1 MRRAAPLALLLLAA
15 LPVPGASTTLDEAEA
30 QARQGFLPRAA
41 EDYRA
46 ALATP
51 TLTGDDRAAA
61 HLGLGN
67 TLLRLGERAEARR
80 HLDTAATTPATRAA
94 ALTGLGVLEGAE
106 GRADAAT
113 TRFRAAFDAAAA
125 AGQPLTAAQAAI
137 NAARTLPANA
147 RPWLEHAA
155 THLDRAPETPAAV
168 LAWVALGR
176 GWALLPDGRPAARAA
191 YARAAALAERLGDR
205 RGESFAWGYMGQLY
219 EHTGQRVEARDLTGR
234 AIAAAVAA
242 DAPDSLYLWHWQ
254 AGRLATTEA
263 DAAAAFERA
272 VAMLDGVRADL
283 TAAGTPGG
291 EDVFRERVEPVFRG
305 YADRLLR
312 AAAPGDPA
320 PLIRARAV
328 MEQMKAAELEDY
340 FKDDCVAALDS
351 RSRPIDRVAERTAAL
366 YPIIL
371 PDRLEM
377 LVSIGDGIQ
386 RFTVPVDRRTLTHS
400 VDDFRRLLEKRS
412 THQYMDRARELYG
425 WLIRPLETQLAAA
438 GIDTLVIVPDGPLRT
453 IPLAA
458 LHDGTGFLASRYAV
472 TTAPGLTLTD
482 PRPLAPDRAGLL
494 LAGVSEGVQGYAP
507 LPHVGEETERLS
519 RLFPARVLLNED
531 FTAARLAGE
540 LRRTPYSLVHIAS
553 HGEVRGDHA
562 QSFLLTHDGRLT
574 LDRLEALVRL
584 GRFRPDPVELL
595 VLSACQTA
603 AGDERAALGLAG
615 VAIKA
620 GARSALASL
629 WSVSDEASA
638 RLMEDFYAQLRTPGV
653 TKAESLRRAQ
663 AALIANPRYRH
674 PYYWSGFVLIGNWL

>member
-1 MRRAAPLALLLLAA
+1 MKALALTAALLLAA
-15 LPVPGASTTLDEAEA
+15 VPAASTATLDRAEA
-30 QARQGFLPRAA
+30 QARQGFLTRAA

-46 ALATP
+46 VLAAP
-51 TLTGDDRAAA
+51 SLPEAERAAA

-67 TLLRLGERAEARR
+67 ALLRMGARAEARG
-80 HLDTAATTPATRAA
+80 HLDAAAAFPDTRAA

-106 GRADAAT
+106 GRPGDARM
-113 TRFRAAFDAAAA
+113 RFGTAIDTAAA

-137 NAARTLPANA
+137 NAARTLPDGAH
-147 RPWLEHAA
+147 PWLERASS
-155 THLDRAPETPAAV
+155 HLDQAPGSPAAV
-168 LAWVALGR
+168 LARVALGR
-176 GWALLPDGRPAARAA
+176 GWARLPDGLPAAHSA
-191 YARAAALAERLGDR
+191 YAGAAALAERLGDR

-219 EHTGQRVEARDLTGR
+219 ERTGQRAEAQDLTRR

-254 AGRLATTEA
+254 AGRLAADEA
-263 DAAAAFERA
+263 EAAAAFERA
-272 VAMLDGVRADL
+272 VTVLDGVRADL
-283 TAAGTPGG
+283 TADAPGG
-291 EDVFRERVEPVFRG
+291 EDAFRERVEPVYRG

-312 AAAPGDPA
+312 AASPGDPA

-366 YPIIL
+366 YPILL

-377 LVSIGDGIQ
+377 LVSIGDGI
-386 RFTVPVDRRTLTHS
+386 RRVTVPVDRRTLTDA

-412 THQYMDRARELYG
+412 THQYLDRARDLYG
-425 WLIRPLETQLAAA
+425 WLIRPLEGHLAAA

-458 LHDGTGFLASRYAV
+458 LHDGTGFLAGRYAV
-472 TTAPGLTLTD
+472 TVAPGLTLTD
-482 PRPLAPDRAGLL
+482 PRPLARDRAGML
-494 LAGVSEGVQGYAP
+494 LAGISDGVQGYAP

-540 LRRTPYSLVHIAS
+540 LRRTAYSLVHIAS
-553 HGEVRGDHA
+553 HGEVRGEHA

-638 RLMEDFYAQLRTPGV
+638 QLMEDFYRQLRTPGV

-674 PYYWSGFVLIGNWL
+674 PFYWSGFVLIGNWL

>member
-1 MRRAAPLALLLLAA
+1 MRPALILAAALLAA
-15 LPVPGASTTLDEAEA
+15 APTHAATLQQAEA
-30 QARQGFLPRAA
+30 QARQGFPARAA
-41 EDYRA
+41 EEYRA
-46 ALATP
+46 VLAAP
-51 TLTGDDRAAA
+51 SLSDGERAAA

-67 TLLRLGERAEARR
+67 ALLRTGARAEARQT
-80 HLDTAATTPATRAA
+80 LDAAARFPGTRAA
-94 ALTGLGVLEGAE
+94 ALIGLGVLEGAE
-106 GRADAAT
+106 GRTGDAR
-113 TRFRAAFDAAAA
+113 TRFTTALDTAAA

-137 NAARTLPANA
+137 NAARTLPDGA
-147 RPWLEHAA
+147 RPWLERAA
-155 THLDRAPETPAAV
+155 PHLDKAPDGPAAV
-168 LAWVALGR
+168 LARVALGR
-176 GWALLPDGRPAARAA
+176 GWARLPDGLPAARAA
-191 YARAAALAERLGDR
+191 YAAAAALAERLGDR

-219 EHTGQRVEARDLTGR
+219 ERTGQRAEAQELTRR

-254 AGRLATTEA
+254 AGRLAA
-263 DAAAAFERA
+263 DEGEAAAAFERA
-272 VAMLDGVRADL
+272 VTVLDGVRADL
-283 TAAGTPGG
+283 TADAPGG
-291 EDVFRERVEPVFRG
+291 EDVFRERVEPVYRG

-312 AAAPGDPA
+312 AARPGDPA
-320 PLIRARAV
+320 PLRRARAV

-351 RSRPIDRVAERTAAL
+351 RRRSIDRVAERTAAL
-366 YPIIL
+366 YPIL
-371 PDRLEM
+371 LNDRLEM
-377 LVSIGDGIQ
+377 LVSIGDGI
-386 RFTVPVDRRTLTHS
+386 RRVTVPVDRRTLTNA

-425 WLIRPLETQLAAA
+425 WLIRPLEADLAAA

-458 LHDGTGFLASRYAV
+458 LHDGTGFLAARYAV
-472 TTAPGLTLTD
+472 TIAPGLTLTD
-482 PRPLAPDRAGLL
+482 PRPLARDRAGML

-507 LPHVGEETERLS
+507 LPHVEEETERLA
-519 RLFPARVLLNED
+519 RLFPARVLLNGD

-540 LRRTPYSLVHIAS
+540 LRRTPYNLVHIAS
-553 HGEVRGDHA
+553 HGEVRGEHA
-562 QSFLLTHDGRLT
+562 QSFLVTHDGRLT

-638 RLMEDFYAQLRTPGV
+638 QLMDDFYAQLRTEGLS
-653 TKAESLRRAQ
+653 KAESLRRAQ

-674 PYYWSGFVLIGNWL
+674 PFYWSAFVLIGNWL